1 VAFVDAVRWT
11 ARPTLRRP
19 VLVAAFEGWNDAA
32 DAATT
37 AVKYL
42 DERWSA
48 RGFAEI
54 DPEEFYDFSS
64 TRPHVQLVDGLTR
77 EIVWP
82 SNTFS
87 AAALPAARR
96 DVVLALGAEPQLRWR
111 TFCEQ
116 VLSIVRETGVEL
128 VLTLGALLA
137 DVPHTRPVQV
147 TGTAADDE
155 LVSRLGLQRSRYEG
169 PTGIV
174 GVLHDALSRAG
185 VPSASLW
192 AAVPHYVA
200 ATPSPKAALAL
211 VQRTA
216 DLLSSPMVVT
226 DLEIAAASYERQV
239 SEVVEAD
246 DDVSAYVR
254 QLEERAPDEDDDD
267 LDDGEY
273 ATGEADF
280 SDVDLPSG
288 EALAAELER
297 FLRDHDQRP
306 PED

>member
-1 VAFVDAVRWT
+1 MAFVDAVRWT

-96 DVVLALGAEPQLRWR
+96 DVVLALGTEPQLRWR